1 MNKVLRR
8 GMRGMVWCACK
19 EARRSQADGKTCN
32 RRFSVLTQKVSTNK
46 NQNASENK
54 VVLVG
59 FSGQLRFLGLP
70 DCHHRAS
77 QPVQSRDSLFCL
89 TS

>member
-32 RRFSVLTQKVSTNK
+32 RRFSVLTQKVRINK
-46 NQNASENK
+46 NKIASKNK
-54 VVLVG
+54 E
-59 FSGQLRFLGLP
+59 FMMKISGQLQFPGL
-70 DCHHRAS
+70 
-77 QPVQSRDSLFCL
+77 
-89 TS
+89 